1 MSTRRRSMTAT
12 SMSPTRTTIHGW
24 NSGVES
30 YARELQEKFTR
41 LERRCTRK
49 ILRLKKKIKY
59 AHAASC
65 LLGIF
70 VGSLGAASTFYENG
84 APVWVK
90 ALEVI
95 FGYLISA
102 LSYTMTS
109 SKMSTKLETMTKAF
123 ITCVYNKNS
132 LMLVTHLPREERP
145 DAVNYFKKIMSDLES
160 IEGYNI
166 SPGRI
171 EETIETEV

>member
-12 SMSPTRTTIHGW
+12 SLSPARTTIHGW
-24 NSGVES
+24 DSGVES
-30 YARELQEKFTR
+30 YARDLQEKFAR

-49 ILRLKKKIKY
+49 ILRLKRKIKY

-65 LLGIF
+65 ILGIV
-70 VGSLGAASTFYENG
+70 VGSLGAASTLYEG
-84 APVWVK
+84 GPPVWIK
-90 ALEVI
+90 AMEVI

-102 LSYTMTS
+102 LSYSMSS
-109 SKMSTKLETMTKAF
+109 SKMSTKLETITKALV
-123 ITCVYNKNS
+123 TCIYNKNS

-145 DAVNYFKKIMSDLES
+145 DAVNFLKKILSDLES

-171 EETIETEV
+171 EEPLETEV